1 MYSCKKCGKP
11 AHVSLVDGSI
21 ARTCNHFDS
30 PVIASLRAHA
40 TGTGAASV
48 QPKRSFLTALVRLFE
63 NLKGKA

>member
-1 MYSCKKCGKP
+1 MYACKLCGRQ
-11 AHVSLVDGSI
+11 AHVSPNTGEIV
-21 ARTCNHFDS
+21 RTCSHYS
-30 PVIASLRAHA
+30 EPVIASLKAHA